1 MTLWQEIY
9 DSIEV
14 YKNSFNKAYK
24 CVNKNIYI
32 RPQTVRQHISTL
44 IVDFNKISKIIA
56 KYELQFVKEHK
67 EIVTKIYW
75 DLRDKLV
82 KIFNRYNIKYELPH
96 CFKIQI
102 EFNIHSVLLTD
113 KNLTLQEIE
122 EEEEEEENEKEEDED
137 KHPTDPDNT
146 NSSNTMTQT
155 VEQFIATASRFIF
168 DFDGKSVNLQS
179 FIDGLTTVDLIKG
192 DHEDLAVSLIKT
204 KLKDSARQLIT
215 NETTIEQIIKT
226 LKTTIRGEPVEVL
239 TAKLMSIQQKDKT
252 ANVYTKE
259 VEDLAKA
266 IKSAYISDGVPLNVA
281 EKYTTKAAVTAM
293 VNNCNMSEV
302 KLIMKSGNFTS
313 LNEAV
318 QKFVESCTDS
328 HGKSDM
334 VLYYKQNNSPNNY
347 RGNNHG
353 RYRGNNSNRGGYRGY
368 HNNGRNNNNRGGNN
382 YYNQIYNQNIYINI

>member
-1 MTLWQEIY
+1 M
-9 DSIEV
+9 
-14 YKNSFNKAYK
+14 
-24 CVNKNIYI
+24 
-32 RPQTVRQHISTL
+32 
-44 IVDFNKISKIIA
+44 DFNKIFKIIA

-318 QKFVESCTDS
+318 QKFVERCTDS
-328 HGKSDM
+328 HGK
-334 VLYYKQNNSPNNY
+334 
-347 RGNNHG
+347 RHG
-353 RYRGNNSNRGGYRGY
+353 TLL
-368 HNNGRNNNNRGGNN
+368 
-382 YYNQIYNQNIYINI
+382 